1 MKSRTHRSSTE
12 RDMLLRCDIWLMTC
26 MKNDPTGGGNRS
38 GEEEVEGQ
46 DNKSDGEEEEKRKYV
61 E

>member
-1 MKSRTHRSSTE
+1 
-12 RDMLLRCDIWLMTC
+12 MLLRCDIWLMTC

-46 DNKSDGEEEEKRKYV
+46 DNKSDGEEEEKRKDV